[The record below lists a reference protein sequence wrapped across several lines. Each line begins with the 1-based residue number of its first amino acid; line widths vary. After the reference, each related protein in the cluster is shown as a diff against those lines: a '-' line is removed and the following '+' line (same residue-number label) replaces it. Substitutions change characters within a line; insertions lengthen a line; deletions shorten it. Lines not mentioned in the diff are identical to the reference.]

1 MAWPSRCGIA
11 ELVYS
16 YLSGLTLVAS
26 FGNFT
31 VYEGEFEML
40 LKYIVGYIATG
51 IAFAVIDSVWL
62 RTMYTRLY
70 QPEIGELL
78 MKGGFRMGPA
88 IIFYLLYILGM
99 MIFVVGPA
107 LLTSKWQTALIW
119 GALMGFFCYM
129 TYDLTNYATLK
140 VWSTKVTILDI
151 IWGTFLTGSASL
163 AGFWIT
169 QALLGKNV

>member
-16 YLSGLTLVAS
+16 HLSGLTLVAS

-99 MIFVVGPA
+99 MIFAVGPA
-107 LLTSKWQTALIW
+107 LLTGKWQTALIW